1 MGCYVSDK
9 KIYKMLCAVHQG
21 HDHRNIL
28 AVDLSKEINLKENIH
43 LIIEGT
49 FYDSLVSN
57 DYNLVLDFY
66 LVVIQFDEQPTYNF
80 SYSNC
85 IS

>member
-1 MGCYVSDK
+1 
-9 KIYKMLCAVHQG
+9 MLCAVHQG

-28 AVDLSKEINLKENIH
+28 AVDFSKEINLKEKIH

-66 LVVIQFDEQPTYNF
+66 LVVIQFDKQPTYNF